1 MPGVL
6 KLEGT
11 NIATGD
17 GNGAV
22 TLSSGINFPTKSA
35 NTGNTSAGGHV
46 LQVQH
51 KAKTNEFSS
60 GPPGS
65 YNTFVAITGLDVKI
79 TPSSQSSKILVRY
92 HINIAQD
99 AGSHTGAATALYRNG
114 SIITGAIGTSL
125 LSSQVAVTTVA
136 LHYNHNDV
144 NVGTAV
150 VSAEFLDSPNSD
162 AELTYQAYIYN
173 ASGSPYQ
180 TYVNRPRQNNNQAY
194 VTKGASFITAMEIA

>member
-1 MPGVL
+1 MSTLTLGGSTLASKSGSVLSLDSGV
-6 KLEGT
+6 T
-11 NIATGD
+11 
-17 GNGAV
+17 
-22 TLSSGINFPTKSA
+22 FPTKSA

-51 KAKTNEFSS
+51 KTKTNEFSS
-60 GPPGS
+60 GS
-65 YNTFVAITGLDVKI
+65 SHNAFIAITGLDVKI
-79 TPSSQSSKILVRY
+79 TPSSDSSKILVRY

-99 AGSHTGAATALYRNG
+99 AGSHTGGATALYRIG
-114 SIITGAIGTSL
+114 SIITDAIGTSL
-125 LSSQVAVTTVA
+125 LSSQAAVTTVA

-162 AELTYQAYIYN
+162 TELTYQAYIYN
-173 ASGSPYQ
+173 ASGSAYQ
-180 TYVNRPRQNNNQAY
+180 TYVNRPRANNNQAY